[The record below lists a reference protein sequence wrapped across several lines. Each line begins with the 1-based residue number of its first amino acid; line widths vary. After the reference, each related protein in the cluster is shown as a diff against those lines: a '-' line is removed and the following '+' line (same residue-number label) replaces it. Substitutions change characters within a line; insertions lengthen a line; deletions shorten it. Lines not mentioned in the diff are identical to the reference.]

1 MKVVFKVTHNPFRL
15 NKTPHSYFSRSRSI
29 NKLLLFKVLDPEMV
43 AAAAAVEAAKSVA
56 REKKEE
62 KEKKEEEEK
71 VEEEEMKVVRIN
83 SEIKPIVSHTVTA
96 TSTLRPERKWKRK
109 QKKEKETKIMRSTTK
124 PSELQKF
131 LAKRGFSSSSSRV
144 SENVVII
151 LFFLLVPS
159 SRVSVNAVL
168 LFSLLLVV
176 PALPYHTCH
185 ITQLFPLP
193 PR

>member
-1 MKVVFKVTHNPFRL
+1 
-15 NKTPHSYFSRSRSI
+15 
-29 NKLLLFKVLDPEMV
+29 MV
-43 AAAAAVEAAKSVA
+43 AAAAAVEAAKSFA
-56 REKKEE
+56 REKK
-62 KEKKEEEEK
+62 KEEE
-71 VEEEEMKVVRIN
+71 KVVRIN

-109 QKKEKETKIMRSTTK
+109 QKKEKETTIMRSTTK

-144 SENVVII
+144 SVNAFLL
-151 LFFLLVPS
+151 LFLLLVPS

-168 LFSLLLVV
+168 LLFFFLLVV
-176 PALPYHTCH
+176 PALPYHGCH